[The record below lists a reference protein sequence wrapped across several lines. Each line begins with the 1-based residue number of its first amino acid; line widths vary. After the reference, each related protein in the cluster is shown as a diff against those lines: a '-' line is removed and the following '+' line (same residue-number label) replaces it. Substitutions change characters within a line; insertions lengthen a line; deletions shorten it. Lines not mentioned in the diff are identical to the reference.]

1 MLLNDKYRI
10 SGMSVVA
17 ITAIA
22 VSYWFVVGDIWRGA
36 HDVDDNCDDNFDDS
50 WWLLCDDYFDD
61 DVDDNVVYDDD
72 DNDVDADDVV
82 VDYYDDDDDDDNH
95 EDVKCLS
102 IFRSI

>member
-36 HDVDDNCDDNFDDS
+36 HDVDDNFDDN
-50 WWLLCDDYFDD
+50 
-61 DVDDNVVYDDD
+61 YDD
-72 DNDVDADDVV
+72 
-82 VDYYDDDDDDDNH
+82 
-95 EDVKCLS
+95 
-102 IFRSI
+102 I